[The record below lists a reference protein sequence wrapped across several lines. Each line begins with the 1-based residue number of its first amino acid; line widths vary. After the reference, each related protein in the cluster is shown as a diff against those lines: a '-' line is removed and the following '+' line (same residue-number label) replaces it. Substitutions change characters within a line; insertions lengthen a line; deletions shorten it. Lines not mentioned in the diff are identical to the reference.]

1 VGYGAE
7 NNQTKARRF
16 IVNKTLIAGIVTLL
30 FLILFSFRAE
40 ADSWVRCKHIP
51 TGEVQMIRGMSC
63 PTGWN
68 PL

>member
-1 VGYGAE
+1 M
-7 NNQTKARRF
+7 
-16 IVNKTLIAGIVTLL
+16 NKTLIAGIVTLL